1 MLCYV
6 IRPTKICV
14 ENRLRNSGRFPVPT
28 EIRRF
33 MTNIRSKNNSEF
45 RIPNSEL
52 NFKGFCKIV
61 HLFVNERIDESSFG
75 GIFLGENFA
84 LNADRVEQ

>member
-1 MLCYV
+1 MICYV

-33 MTNIRSKNNSEF
+33 TTNIRRKNNYAL
-45 RIPNSEL
+45 RIDP
-52 NFKGFCKIV
+52 KGFCEIV

-75 GIFLGENFA
+75 GIFLRENFA